1 MNLNRRFKVKDEK
14 PLAKSEINLPVW
26 LSEEQKQEIAAA
38 IKEGTP
44 ILITGKQGPT
54 GKTYLANL
62 LKEQGVLAFEEW
74 ECVKVTLNDLLE
86 YESD

>member
-1 MNLNRRFKVKDEK
+1 MNRQFKVKDEK
-14 PLAKSEINLPVW
+14 LLAESELNLPGW
-26 LSEEQKQEIAAA
+26 LSRVQKQEIGTA

-44 ILITGKQGPT
+44 ILITGKQAPT